1 MTVWMTI
8 VMVLLLVFGFKVLH
22 KVAQVCSLPA
32 NFSRPNSVEPSTFR
46 SIASSWYAPTTVMAV
61 FVALSGITNLE
72 LIRHY
77 SATPQPEN
85 NTAVDAKEE
94 APLTAPFQ
102 ADRQAP
108 NGNHVPAP
116 EWIRAGDQTIGDV
129 RQVVLTSKLWSTA
142 TEATEE
148 LQPIAA
154 ELVRADFQARHENRF
169 GGRSHRFLT
178 DERILYSAV
187 KKRYLEPIDQDFGAF
202 SAPMYRL
209 WMQVEISPV
218 VRTELY
224 PAWKSGAVGERI
236 IALGAILGLLTLAAN
251 ALALFARL
259 IRKSPDRQMRA
270 ATIVAVSSAG
280 WIVAELVIL
289 KQLYV

>member
-1 MTVWMTI
+1 MTVWITI
-8 VMVLLLVFGFKVLH
+8 ALVLLLLFGVKVLR
-22 KVAQVCSLPA
+22 KVAQACSLPA
-32 NFSRPNSVEPSTFR
+32 NFSQPNSVQPGTFR
-46 SIASSWYAPTTVMAV
+46 SVASSWYAPTAVMAV

-72 LIRHY
+72 LVRHY
-77 SATPQPEN
+77 SATPQPSIN
-85 NTAVDAKEE
+85 LKEE
-94 APLTAPFQ
+94 DPLTTPIQ
-102 ADRQAP
+102 PDRQAP
-108 NGNHVPAP
+108 TENHAPAP

-129 RQVVLTSKLWSTA
+129 RQVVLSSKLWSTA
-142 TEATEE
+142 AEATEE
-148 LQPIAA
+148 LRPIAA
-154 ELVRADFQARHENRF
+154 GLVRADFQARHENRF

-209 WMQVEISPV
+209 WLQVEISPV

-224 PAWKSGAVGERI
+224 PVWKSGTVGERI
-236 IALGAILGLLTLAAN
+236 IALGAILGILTLAVN
-251 ALALFARL
+251 SLALFSRL
-259 IRKSPDRQMRA
+259 IRKSPDRRMRA

-280 WIVAELVIL
+280 WIVAELIIL

>member
-8 VMVLLLVFGFKVLH
+8 ALVLLLVFGVKVLR
-22 KVAQVCSLPA
+22 KVAQACSLPA
-32 NFSRPNSVEPSTFR
+32 NFSRPNSVEPSMFR
-46 SIASSWYAPTTVMAV
+46 SIAASWYAPTAVMVV

-77 SATPQPEN
+77 SATPQSALS
-85 NTAVDAKEE
+85 TAIDSNEE
-94 APLTAPFQ
+94 AHLTAPIQ
-102 ADRQAP
+102 GDRQEP
-108 NGNHVPAP
+108 TENHAPAP

-129 RQVVLTSKLWSTA
+129 RQVVLSSKLWSTA
-142 TEATEE
+142 AEATEE
-148 LQPIAA
+148 LRPIAA
-154 ELVRADFQARHENRF
+154 GLVRADFQARHENWF
-169 GGRSHRFLT
+169 GASSHRFLT

-209 WMQVEISPV
+209 WLQVEISPV

-224 PAWKSGAVGERI
+224 PAWKSGTVGERI
-236 IALGAILGLLTLAAN
+236 IALGAILGILTLAAN

-259 IRKSPDRQMRA
+259 IRKSPDRRMRA

-280 WIVAELVIL
+280 WIAAELVIL